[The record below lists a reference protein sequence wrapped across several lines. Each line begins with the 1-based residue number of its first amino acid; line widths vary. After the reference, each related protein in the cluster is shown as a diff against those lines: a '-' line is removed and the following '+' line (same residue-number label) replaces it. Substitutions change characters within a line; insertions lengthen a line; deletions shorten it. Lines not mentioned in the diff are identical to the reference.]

1 MSEHAA
7 RRRIETPPRKHRRGA
22 APRSGGWTGHAQPA
36 VLRSDAPTVVLG
48 RAQPAALRSDAPTV
62 VLVRPSPVDA
72 GPGVDGWQVSGT
84 DMPRPPGVAPADRS
98 DAARQRALAEL
109 AWLLPTLLML
119 SVGLIRIGWPALWAD
134 ELATSG
140 MASVSWS
147 QTWQVLHH
155 TDATLGA
162 YYVLMHVWVSLV
174 GGSDVMLRL
183 PSVLAMAASAG
194 LTARLGTRLASP
206 RVGLLSGLVFA
217 VLPTTSRYAQEA
229 RPYALVV
236 LAAVLCSLALVR
248 VLDEPRVGRLLTY
261 ALATALL
268 GLLHAIAL
276 LLIPAHALV
285 VLAVRRSVMPRWL
298 VAAGVG
304 MLPALPALYLGS
316 HQTAQVAWI
325 GAPTSSSITAY
336 PATLLGTAIGAGMIL
351 ALAMYAVSTRHPAVL
366 YTCWAIIPA
375 VGLLVASQLT
385 ALWLP
390 RYLLFTAPAW
400 ALLAG
405 TALGRTRL
413 VRGATAVALV
423 AAVGVTA
430 QMSVRKPDGH
440 LQATREAAT
449 LIAAQMKPGDGIVYS
464 SHDSG
469 ATVYGTSDRVGRD
482 LVAHYIPADRRPADL
497 LQVVPQRTG
506 GRVSA
511 VECANVARCLRN
523 VRRIWVLRLG
533 HQSDPLQD
541 LGGTKGAV
549 VGTRYYVSQ
558 VWYPHGLTVALAL
571 PKPTG

>member
-1 MSEHAA
+1 
-7 RRRIETPPRKHRRGA
+7 
-22 APRSGGWTGHAQPA
+22 
-36 VLRSDAPTVVLG
+36 VLSSDAPTVVLP
-48 RAQPAALRSDAPTV
+48 RPA
-62 VLVRPSPVDA
+62 PVDA
-72 GPGVDGWQVSGT
+72 ARGVDGWQVSS
-84 DMPRPPGVAPADRS
+84 DMPEPPRVAPADRS
-98 DAARQRALAEL
+98 DAERQRALTEL
-109 AWLLPTLLML
+109 AWLLPTLLVL
-119 SVGLIRIGWPALWAD
+119 SIGLIRVGWPALWAD
-134 ELATSG
+134 ELATWG
-140 MASVSWS
+140 MVTAPWS
-147 QTWQVLHH
+147 QTRQVLQH

-162 YYVLMHVWVSLV
+162 YYAIMHLWVSLL
-174 GGSDVMLRL
+174 GASDVMLRL

-194 LTARLGTRLASP
+194 LTARLGTRLATP
-206 RVGLLSGLVFA
+206 RVGLLSGLLFA

-236 LAAVLCSLALVR
+236 LVAVLCSLALVR
-248 VLDEPRVGRLLTY
+248 VLDRPRVGRLLAY

-304 MLPALPALYLGS
+304 MLPVLPVLYLAS
-316 HQTAQVAWI
+316 RQTAQVAWI
-325 GAPTSSSITAY
+325 GPPTSSSLTAY
-336 PATLLGTAIGAGMIL
+336 PAMLLGSAVGAGMIL

-366 YTCWAIIPA
+366 YTSWAVVPV
-375 VGLLVASQLT
+375 VGLFAASQLT

-390 RYLLFTAPAW
+390 RYLLFTTPAW

-440 LQATREAAT
+440 LQATREAAA
-449 LIAAQMKPGDGIVYS
+449 LIAAQMKPGDAIVYS
-464 SHDSG
+464 SNDSG

-482 LVAHYIPADRRPADL
+482 LVAHYIPADRRPADV
-497 LQVVPQRTG
+497 LQVVPQRTS

-511 VECANVARCLRN
+511 VECTNVASCLRK
-523 VRRIWVLRLG
+523 VQRIWVLRLG

-549 VGTRYYVSQ
+549 FRSRYYVSR
-558 VWYPHGLTVALAL
+558 VWYPQNLTVALAL

>member
-1 MSEHAA
+1 M
-7 RRRIETPPRKHRRGA
+7 
-22 APRSGGWTGHAQPA
+22 
-36 VLRSDAPTVVLG
+36 
-48 RAQPAALRSDAPTV
+48 
-62 VLVRPSPVDA
+62 
-72 GPGVDGWQVSGT
+72 
-84 DMPRPPGVAPADRS
+84 
-98 DAARQRALAEL
+98 LA
-109 AWLLPTLLML
+109 
-119 SVGLIRIGWPALWAD
+119 VGLIRIGWPALWED

-147 QTWQVLHH
+147 RMWQVLHH

-162 YYVLMHVWVSLV
+162 YYALMHLWVSLV

-183 PSVLAMAASAG
+183 PSALAMAASAG

-236 LAAVLCSLALVR
+236 FAAVLCSLALVR
-248 VLDEPRVGRLLTY
+248 VLDQPGVGRLLAY

-298 VAAGVG
+298 LAAGAG
-304 MLPALPALYLGS
+304 MLPALPALYLGV
-316 HQTAQVAWI
+316 HQTAQVAWV
-325 GAPTSSSITAY
+325 GPPTSSSLTAY
-336 PATLLGTAIGAGMIL
+336 PAVLLGSAVGAGMIL

-366 YTCWAIIPA
+366 YTSWAVVPA
-375 VGLLVASQLT
+375 VGLFAASQLT

-390 RYLLFTAPAW
+390 RYLLFTTPAW

-405 TALGRTRL
+405 TALGRSRL
-413 VRGATAVALV
+413 VRGITALALV

-440 LQATREAAT
+440 LQATREAAG
-449 LIAAQMKPGDGIVYS
+449 LIAAQMKPRDAIVYS

-482 LVAHYIPADRRPADL
+482 LVAHYIPADRRPVDV
-497 LQVVPQRTG
+497 LQVVPQRTS
-506 GRVSA
+506 GRVTA
-511 VECANVARCLRN
+511 LECTNVARCLRN
-523 VRRIWVLRLG
+523 VQRIWVLRLG
-533 HQSDPLQD
+533 HQGDPLQD

-549 VGTRYYVSQ
+549 FRSRYYVSR
-558 VWYPHGLTVALAL
+558 VWYPQGLTVALAIA
-571 PKPTG
+571 KPTS

>member
-1 MSEHAA
+1 
-7 RRRIETPPRKHRRGA
+7 
-22 APRSGGWTGHAQPA
+22 
-36 VLRSDAPTVVLG
+36 VLSSDAPTVVLP
-48 RAQPAALRSDAPTV
+48 RPA
-62 VLVRPSPVDA
+62 PVDA
-72 GPGVDGWQVSGT
+72 AGGVDGWQVSS
-84 DMPRPPGVAPADRS
+84 DMPEPPRVAPADRS
-98 DAARQRALAEL
+98 DAERQRALTEL
-109 AWLLPTLLML
+109 AWLLPTLLVL
-119 SVGLIRIGWPALWAD
+119 SIGLIRVGWPALWAD
-134 ELATSG
+134 ELATWG
-140 MASVSWS
+140 MVTAPWS
-147 QTWQVLHH
+147 QTRQVLQH

-162 YYVLMHVWVSLV
+162 YYAIMHLWVSLL
-174 GGSDVMLRL
+174 GASDVMLRL

-194 LTARLGTRLASP
+194 LTARLGTRLATP
-206 RVGLLSGLVFA
+206 RVGLLSGLLFA

-236 LAAVLCSLALVR
+236 LVAVLCSLALVR
-248 VLDEPRVGRLLTY
+248 VLDRPSLGRLLAY

-304 MLPALPALYLGS
+304 MLPVLPVLYLAS
-316 HQTAQVAWI
+316 RQTAQVAWI
-325 GAPTSSSITAY
+325 GPPTSSSLTAY
-336 PATLLGTAIGAGMIL
+336 PAMLLGSAVGAGMIL

-366 YTCWAIIPA
+366 YTSWAVVPV
-375 VGLLVASQLT
+375 VGLFAASQLT

-390 RYLLFTAPAW
+390 RYLLFTTPAW

-440 LQATREAAT
+440 LQATREAAA
-449 LIAAQMKPGDGIVYS
+449 LIEAQMKPGDAIVYS
-464 SHDSG
+464 STDSG

-482 LVAHYIPADRRPADL
+482 LVAHYIPADRRPADV
-497 LQVVPQRTG
+497 LQIVPQRTS

-511 VECANVARCLRN
+511 VECTNVASCLRN
-523 VRRIWVLRLG
+523 VQRIWVLRLG

-549 VGTRYYVSQ
+549 FRSRYYVSR
-558 VWYPHGLTVALAL
+558 VWYPQNLTVALAL

>member
-1 MSEHAA
+1 MVL
-7 RRRIETPPRKHRRGA
+7 PR
-22 APRSGGWTGHAQPA
+22 PA
-36 VLRSDAPTVVLG
+36 
-48 RAQPAALRSDAPTV
+48 
-62 VLVRPSPVDA
+62 PVDA
-72 GPGVDGWQVSGT
+72 AAGVDGWQVSSI
-84 DMPRPPGVAPADRS
+84 DMPGPPRVAPADRS
-98 DAARQRALAEL
+98 DAARQRALTEL

-119 SVGLIRIGWPALWAD
+119 AVGLIRIGWPALWED

-147 QTWQVLHH
+147 RMWQVLHH

-162 YYVLMHVWVSLV
+162 YYALMHLWVSLV

-183 PSVLAMAASAG
+183 PSALAMAASAG

-236 LAAVLCSLALVR
+236 FAAVLCSLALVR
-248 VLDEPRVGRLLTY
+248 VLDQPGVGRLLAY

-298 VAAGVG
+298 LAAGAGV
-304 MLPALPALYLGS
+304 LPALPALYLGV
-316 HQTAQVAWI
+316 HQTAQVAWV
-325 GAPTSSSITAY
+325 GPPTSSSLTAY
-336 PATLLGTAIGAGMIL
+336 PAVLLGSAVGAGMIL

-366 YTCWAIIPA
+366 YTSWAVVPV
-375 VGLLVASQLT
+375 VGLVVASQLT
-385 ALWLP
+385 ALWVP
-390 RYLLFTAPAW
+390 RYLLFTTPAW

-440 LQATREAAT
+440 LEATREAAA
-449 LIAAQMKPGDGIVYS
+449 LIATQMKPGDAIIYAT
-464 SHDSG
+464 SHQ
-469 ATVYGTSDRVGRD
+469 RVGRD
-482 LVAHYIPADRRPADL
+482 LVAHYIPADRRPADV

-506 GRVSA
+506 GQVGA
-511 VECANVARCLRN
+511 VECTNVARCLGK
-523 VRRIWVLRLG
+523 VQRIWVLHLDR
-533 HQSDPLQD
+533 QSDPLQD

-549 VGTRYYVSQ
+549 LRSRYYVSR
-558 VWYPHGLTVALAL
+558 VWYPQGLTVALAIA
-571 PKPTG
+571 KPTG

>member
-1 MSEHAA
+1 MVLA
-7 RRRIETPPRKHRRGA
+7 R
-22 APRSGGWTGHAQPA
+22 PA
-36 VLRSDAPTVVLG
+36 
-48 RAQPAALRSDAPTV
+48 
-62 VLVRPSPVDA
+62 PVDA
-72 GPGVDGWQVSGT
+72 ARGVDGWQVSSI
-84 DMPRPPGVAPADRS
+84 DMPAPPRVARADHS
-98 DAARQRALAEL
+98 DAVRQRALTEL

-119 SVGLIRIGWPALWAD
+119 SIGLIRVGWPALWAD
-134 ELATSG
+134 ELATWG
-140 MASVSWS
+140 MVTVPWS

-162 YYVLMHVWVSLV
+162 YYAIMHVWVSLL
-174 GGSDVMLRL
+174 GASDVMIRL

-206 RVGLLSGLVFA
+206 RVGLLSGLLFT

-236 LAAVLCSLALVR
+236 FAAVLCSLALVR
-248 VLDEPRVGRLLTY
+248 VLDRPGIGRLLAY
-261 ALATALL
+261 ALATGLL

-316 HQTAQVAWI
+316 QQTAQVAWI
-325 GAPTSSSITAY
+325 GPPTSSSLTAY
-336 PATLLGTAIGAGMIL
+336 PAMLLGSAVGAGMIL

-366 YTCWAIIPA
+366 YTSWAVVPA
-375 VGLLVASQLT
+375 VCLFAASQLT

-390 RYLLFTAPAW
+390 RYLLFTTPAW

-405 TALGRTRL
+405 TALGRIRL
-413 VRGATAVALV
+413 VRGAIALALV

-430 QMSVRKPDGH
+430 QVSVRGPEGH
-440 LQATREAAT
+440 LQATREAAA
-449 LIAAQMKPGDGIVYS
+449 LIAAQMKPGDAIVYS

-482 LVAHYIPADRRPADL
+482 LVAHYIPADRRPADV
-497 LQVVPQRTG
+497 LQVVPQRTS
-506 GRVSA
+506 GRVTA
-511 VECANVARCLRN
+511 VECTNVARCLPN
-523 VRRIWVLRLG
+523 VQRIWVLRLD

-541 LGGTKGAV
+541 LGGTKAAV
-549 VGTRYYVSQ
+549 VRSRYYVSR
-558 VWYPHGLTVALAL
+558 VWYPQGLTVALAL